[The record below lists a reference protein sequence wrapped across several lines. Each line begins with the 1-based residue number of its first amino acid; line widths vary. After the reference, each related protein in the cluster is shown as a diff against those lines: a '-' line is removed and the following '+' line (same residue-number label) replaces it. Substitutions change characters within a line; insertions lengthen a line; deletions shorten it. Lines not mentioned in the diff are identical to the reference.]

1 MKIRLSKEDKIH
13 PDSHRDPN
21 SKELYAIMKKI
32 LMREIPIAI
41 GTQRTREYLWVVSL
55 ATNASIL
62 NIELVAI
69 GSLNKVVITPSDIFS
84 FVMQKRAAG
93 FVLVHNHP
101 SGELKPSSADL
112 DLTDKMQQLGNFH
125 HLPLR
130 DHLIITEEGYYSM
143 ADKGDMAKLMIHTKY
158 PIHLIEKIDEA
169 HKAREEGAM
178 EEKKQIAKNLK
189 LAGVE
194 AKLIAITT
202 GLSVEEVEKLK

>member
-1 MKIRLSKEDKIH
+1 MKIRLSKEDKIKIA
-13 PDSHRDPN
+13 N

-32 LMREIPIAI
+32 LMRE
-41 GTQRTREYLWVVSL
+41 TKLQRTREYLWVVSL

-130 DHLIITEEGYYSM
+130 DHLIITEESYYSM

-169 HKAREEGAM
+169 HKAREEGRK
-178 EEKKQIAKNLK
+178 ERDYEIAKNLK
-189 LAGVE
+189 LAGIE
-194 AKLIAITT
+194 AKLISITT

>member
-1 MKIRLSKEDKIH
+1 MKIRLSKEDKIKIA
-13 PDSHRDPN
+13 N

-32 LMREIPIAI
+32 LMRE
-41 GTQRTREYLWVVSL
+41 TKLQRTREYLWVVSL

-143 ADKGDMAKLMIHTKY
+143 ADKGDMAKLMIHTRY

-169 HKAREEGAM
+169 HKAREEGAR
-178 EEKKQIAKNLK
+178 
-189 LAGVE
+189 E
-194 AKLIAITT
+194 AKIEMAKIMKMGGADIKLISIAS
-202 GLSVEEVEKLK
+202 GLTVEEVEKLK

>member
-1 MKIRLSKEDKIH
+1 MKIRLSKEDKIN
-13 PDSHRDPN
+13 PDSYREAN
-21 SKELYAIMKKI
+21 TKELYAIMKKI

-125 HLPLR
+125 NLPLYQ
-130 DHLIITEEGYYSM
+130 TGS
-143 ADKGDMAKLMIHTKY
+143 
-158 PIHLIEKIDEA
+158 
-169 HKAREEGAM
+169 
-178 EEKKQIAKNLK
+178 
-189 LAGVE
+189 VE
-194 AKLIAITT
+194 ADTQCRPFCVLNFPYRRKH
-202 GLSVEEVEKLK
+202 

>member
-1 MKIRLSKEDKIH
+1 MKIRLSKEDKIKIA
-13 PDSHRDPN
+13 N

-32 LMREIPIAI
+32 LMRE
-41 GTQRTREYLWVVSL
+41 TKLQRTREYLWVVSL

-69 GSLNKVVITPSDIFS
+69 GSLNKVVITSSDIFS

-130 DHLIITEEGYYSM
+130 DHLIITEESYYSM

-169 HKAREEGAM
+169 HKAREEGRK
-178 EEKKQIAKNLK
+178 ERDYEIAKNLK
-189 LAGVE
+189 LAGIE
-194 AKLIAITT
+194 AKLISITT

>member
-1 MKIRLSKEDKIH
+1 MKIRLSKEDKIKVA
-13 PDSHRDPN
+13 N

-32 LMREIPIAI
+32 LMRE
-41 GTQRTREYLWVVSL
+41 TKLQRTREYLWVVSL

-101 SGELKPSSADL
+101 SGELKPSAADL

-130 DHLIITEEGYYSM
+130 DHLIITEESYYSM

-169 HKAREEGAM
+169 HKAREEGAREKALDM
-178 EEKKQIAKNLK
+178 AKRMKIAGIELKMISIITELSEEEIAKLK
-189 LAGVE
+189 
-194 AKLIAITT
+194 
-202 GLSVEEVEKLK
+202 

>member
-1 MKIRLSKEDKIH
+1 MKIRLSKEDKIKIA
-13 PDSHRDPN
+13 N

-32 LMREIPIAI
+32 LMRE
-41 GTQRTREYLWVVSL
+41 TKLQRTREYLWVVSL

-101 SGELKPSSADL
+101 SGELKPSAADL

-130 DHLIITEEGYYSM
+130 DHLIITEESYYSM
-143 ADKGDMAKLMIHTKY
+143 ADKGDMAKLMIHTRY
-158 PIHLIEKIDEA
+158 PIHLIEKIDEL
-169 HKAREEGAM
+169 EEAKKKTHADAM
-178 EEKKQIAKNLK
+178 KHVAKLLK
-189 LAGVE
+189 LAGDDVR
-194 AKLIAITT
+194 KISIVT
-202 GLSVEEVEKLK
+202 GLSAEEIEKLK

>member
-13 PDSHRDPN
+13 PDIHRDPN

-32 LMREIPIAI
+32 LMRE
-41 GTQRTREYLWVVSL
+41 TKLQRTREYLWVVSL

-130 DHLIITEEGYYSM
+130 DHLIITEESYYSM
-143 ADKGDMAKLMIHTKY
+143 ADKGDMAKLMIHTRY
-158 PIHLIEKIDEA
+158 PIHLIEKIDEL
-169 HKAREEGAM
+169 EEA
-178 EEKKQIAKNLK
+178 KKKTDLETRIRMAKRLK
-189 LAGVE
+189 LAGVDK
-194 AKLIAITT
+194 KLIAITAE
-202 GLSVEEVEKLK
+202 LSVEEVEKLK

>member
-1 MKIRLSKEDKIH
+1 MKIRLSKEDKIKVA
-13 PDSHRDPN
+13 N

-32 LMREIPIAI
+32 LMRE
-41 GTQRTREYLWVVSL
+41 TKLQRTREYLWVVSL

-101 SGELKPSSADL
+101 SGELKPSAADL

-130 DHLIITEEGYYSM
+130 DHLIITEESYYSM
-143 ADKGDMAKLMIHTKY
+143 ADKGDMARLMIHTKY
-158 PIHLIEKIDEA
+158 PIHLIEKIDEL
-169 HKAREEGAM
+169 EEAKKK
-178 EEKKQIAKNLK
+178 ERLDEKRGIAKAMK
-189 LAGVE
+189 LYGMSVKE
-194 AKLIAITT
+194 ISVLT
-202 GLSVEEVEKLK
+202 GLSEEEVEKLK